1 MQVLIK
7 RETEKP
13 KLKQSTLSIFLASPG
28 AKEKKLHHTAPLVY
42 TRIICERCLKEKRD
56 FNFQS
61 YALEIKPFQNH
72 GTCEICGAQS
82 DKLFLVTLRSNIRSG
97 QPKYY
102 RNNGF
107 KVCAQCRFYDPLL
120 KRCRIYTKLRFL
132 SPISTLA
139 RSCYYFSEVE

>member
-13 KLKQSTLSIFLASPG
+13 KLKQSTLSSFLKRE
-28 AKEKKLHHTAPLVY
+28 AKEKKLHHIAPLVY

-61 YALEIKPFQNH
+61 YALKIEPFNNH
-72 GTCEICGAQS
+72 GFCEICGRES
-82 DKLFLVTLRSNIRSG
+82 DKLFLVTMRSNVRSG
-97 QPKYY
+97 QPKYFK
-102 RNNGF
+102 NNGF
-107 KVCAQCRFYDPLL
+107 KTCGQCKFYDPIL

-132 SPISTLA
+132 SPLSTLA
-139 RSCYYFSEVE
+139 RSCYYFQEV